1 MPEALKKVNDF
12 NDEEKAA
19 IAARAK
25 RSELSRVAKDFGTT
39 WQVVNAIKKAA
50 EKPKSKVK
58 VKAKAKAKP
67 AAKTKTPAR
76 KTAKKAST
84 KSIAK
89 PSSNERR
96 LEILKRAGEI
106 GVTQAAAEAGVSK
119 WTVFQWRKVM
129 KKAGYEVPPVP
140 KGRSPKKTAAKTA
153 APKST
158 AKVSAAKTKAAP
170 ASPKVS
176 AKPAAQKASSSYSSI
191 EFENEML
198 KQKVAALTQQVE
210 RLRAALKELA

>member
-119 WTVFQWRKVM
+119 WTVFQWRKIM
-129 KKAGYEVPPVP
+129 KKAGYDIPRAARVVT
-140 KGRSPKKTAAKTA
+140 KGPQAATAAQTLPTQFSMPGK
-153 APKST
+153 KSG
-158 AKVSAAKTKAAP
+158 V
-170 ASPKVS
+170 
-176 AKPAAQKASSSYSSI
+176 YSQI
-191 EFENEML
+191 ELENEML
-198 KQKVAALTQQVE
+198 KQQVATLSEQLKK
-210 RLRAALKELA
+210 LRAALSQLA